1 MGRPRDAQVD
11 VRSGHNCDADIFF
24 LGRNSHGMNP
34 TFLMVRSVIS
44 LIEGGVEGG
53 VGLLG

>member
-1 MGRPRDAQVD
+1 VGRPRDAQVD

-24 LGRNSHGMNP
+24 LGRMKP

-44 LIEGGVEGG
+44 LIEGGVESG
-53 VGLLG
+53 VGMLG

>member
-1 MGRPRDAQVD
+1 VGRPRDAQVD